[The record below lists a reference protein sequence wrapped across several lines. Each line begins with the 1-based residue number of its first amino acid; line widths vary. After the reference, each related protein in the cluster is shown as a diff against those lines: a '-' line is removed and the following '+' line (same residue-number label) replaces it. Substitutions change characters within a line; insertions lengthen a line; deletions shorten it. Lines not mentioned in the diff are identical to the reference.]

1 MTRGASPARMA
12 EVRALAVAS
21 KHRRNREGLAFAR
34 NWRIANKPF
43 FDAIYGPE
51 KRCPST
57 GRFV

>member
-1 MTRGASPARMA
+1 MPRGATPERMA
-12 EVRALAVAS
+12 VIRPLSHAAATERRLA
-21 KHRRNREGLAFAR
+21 GLAFAR
-34 NWRIANKPF
+34 NWRIANKPY